1 MTLLAATALETVG
14 ALKNMTKHPVHIWPL
29 LLHGSET
36 FDAGFA
42 LGYKDYH
49 SMVRKG
55 DGYGYGASYG
65 YGDGDDANGHGGGRG
80 DGSVYG
86 MQDGDGQG

>member
-1 MTLLAATALETVG
+1 MTLPTATALETVG
-14 ALKNMTKHPVHIWPL
+14 VLKKVTKHPVHIWPL

-49 SMVRKG
+49 SSTG
-55 DGYGYGASYG
+55 DGWGYGASDS
-65 YGDGDDANGHGGGRG
+65 YGDGNYANGHGGGWG
-80 DGSVYG
+80 DGDVYG
-86 MQDGDGQG
+86 MQDGDGRG